1 MPSSAADLLT
11 IIICACFSFSIISRP
26 LFDSLYN
33 RLFGISLKTNYNKAK
48 ELTMNKLK
56 TLELAMKTENM
67 IVTDPKMIEYL
78 INHLFEPGERM
89 IALLITKNK
98 KPKVIIN
105 EMFPKPKDIEVIT
118 YKDGENSVT
127 LLIDQ
132 LVDKNVSV
140 DGLCP
145 LKFCLPLIEAGFTL
159 KNASPLLESMRAIKT
174 KEEIDIMIQAS
185 KFNDEIMNKLIPNF
199 KVGTSELEL
208 ANLVKEF
215 QSESPLQGISFEPI
229 VVFTENIADP
239 HGIPTNRKLTN
250 QDVIIVDMGGFFQ
263 GYASDMTRCFFMTQ
277 HEELEK
283 IYEIVLKANMAGIEA
298 VKVGAPLSN
307 VDKAC
312 RSVITENGYGK
323 YFTHRTGHGIGTE
336 VHETL
341 DVSSSNDTLIKP
353 GMCFSI
359 EPGIYID
366 GLGGIRIE
374 DLVYVDENGA
384 QLMNHFP
391 KDLESIRLNKE
402 KQIS

>member
-1 MPSSAADLLT
+1 
-11 IIICACFSFSIISRP
+11 
-26 LFDSLYN
+26 
-33 RLFGISLKTNYNKAK
+33 
-48 ELTMNKLK
+48 MNKIK
-56 TLELAMKTENM
+56 TLELAMKTESM

-78 INHLFEPGERM
+78 IDHLFEPGERM
-89 IALLITKNK
+89 IALIITKSK

-105 EMFPKPKDIEVIT
+105 EMFPKPKYIETIT
-118 YKDGENSVT
+118 YQDGQDSVA
-127 LLIDQ
+127 LLINQ
-132 LVDKNVSV
+132 LTSKTVSV
-140 DGLCP
+140 DGSWP
-145 LKFCLPLIEAGFTL
+145 LKFCLPLIEAGYTL
-159 KNASPLLESMRAIKT
+159 ENASPLLESMRAIKT

-185 KFNDEIMNKLIPNF
+185 KFNDGIMNKLIPYF
-199 KVGTSELEL
+199 KVGTTEIEL
-208 ANLVKEF
+208 ANLIKEF

-250 QDVIIVDMGGFFQ
+250 QDVIIVDMGGFYQ
-263 GYASDMTRCFFMTQ
+263 GFASDMTRCFFMTQ
-277 HEELEK
+277 HKDLEN
-283 IYEIVLKANMAGIEA
+283 IYEIVLKANLAGIEA
-298 VKVGAPLSN
+298 VKVGAPLSD

-312 RSVITENGYGK
+312 RNVITESGYGK

-359 EPGIYID
+359 EPGIYVE

-374 DLVYVDENGA
+374 DLIYVDDNGA

-391 KDLESIRLNKE
+391 KDLESIRLNK
-402 KQIS
+402 K